1 MMITS
6 TTQLEKIMD
15 KDYPL
20 LTVII
25 VALSLMMAVQI
36 LGMAWDSAFGVAPS
50 VTYECD
56 FKMKDHILTMPCEI
70 RGVHYA

>member
-1 MMITS
+1 
-6 TTQLEKIMD
+6 MD

-20 LTVII
+20 LTVVI

-36 LGMAWDSAFGVAPS
+36 FGQAWDSAFRVAPS

-56 FKMKDHILTMPCEI
+56 FKMKDHIVTMPCEI
-70 RGVHYA
+70 RSVTFSDN